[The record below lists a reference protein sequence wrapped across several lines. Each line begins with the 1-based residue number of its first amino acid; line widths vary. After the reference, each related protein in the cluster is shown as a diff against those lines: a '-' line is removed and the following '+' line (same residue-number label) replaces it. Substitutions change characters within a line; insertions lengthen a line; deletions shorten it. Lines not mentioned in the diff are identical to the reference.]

1 MFSISR
7 KKINLRKQI
16 LTQKKEMA
24 NESCKPSLFLIVETS
39 RTKLIAT
46 MPRAKQK
53 GHQQAHRRKAYDLLY
68 PALAALPTSA
78 L

>member
-7 KKINLRKQI
+7 KKLTYENKSGRK
-16 LTQKKEMA
+16 KKEMA
-24 NESCKPSLFLIVETS
+24 HESCKPSLCLIVETS
-39 RTKLIAT
+39 RTKLMAT

-53 GHQQAHRRKAYDLLY
+53 GYQQAYRRKAYDLLY

>member
-7 KKINLRKQI
+7 KNITYENKSGR
-16 LTQKKEMA
+16 KKEMA
-24 NESCKPSLFLIVETS
+24 HESYEPSLCLIVETS

-53 GHQQAHRRKAYDLLY
+53 RHQQAHRRKAYDLLY
-68 PALAALPTSA
+68 PASAALPTSA